1 MHSSDNVRKNIKN
14 TLLLKGA
21 NSSLPGSR
29 KNHFLPALWKNPHSA
44 AVQRRQCVFEYAARP
59 SESVKLSTRLV
70 G

>member
-1 MHSSDNVRKNIKN
+1 
-14 TLLLKGA
+14 LLLKGA

-44 AVQRRQCVFEYAARP
+44 AVQRRQCVFEYAVRP